1 MYQRPVLN
9 LKRSREYT
17 PDATRSFSYM
27 KLFLIITALL
37 LPTILNAQGRI
48 GNKPRTDIV
57 MLSQS
62 VRDSLSDEV
71 FAHILD
77 LRHYAETDQVDSAAP
92 WIAFNGLP
100 DFLSS
105 CAIAGSNPTLAMSA
119 PASAVDPSFLNTL
132 RRVAASLISS
142 SNMVRSS
149 SRPVKW
155 SADHSFCGSQTQY
168 RMRSSA
174 ILSGARR
181 KHTNF
186 APPVHR
192 HAAA

>member
-1 MYQRPVLN
+1 MRRRRCSMYQRPVLN

-27 KLFLIITALL
+27 KLFLIITAPL
-37 LPTILNAQGRI
+37 LPTILNAQGGI

-100 DFLSS
+100 DKTGRWSR
-105 CAIAGSNPTLAMSA
+105 AINLQNPDEKA
-119 PASAVDPSFLNTL
+119 
-132 RRVAASLISS
+132 RVASI
-142 SNMVRSS
+142 
-149 SRPVKW
+149 
-155 SADHSFCGSQTQY
+155 FE
-168 RMRSSA
+168 RMKR
-174 ILSGARR
+174 L
-181 KHTNF
+181 
-186 APPVHR
+186 
-192 HAAA
+192 